1 MKFEIQTSYN
11 LSQITQEV
19 ISDCG
24 LIGLR
29 ETLFKQVIDLQD
41 LEVEKALVLLGW
53 STPTQTREFKQRIE
67 QLEGV
72 SNGT

>member
-11 LSQITQEV
+11 SSHVVQEIT
-19 ISDCG
+19 SDCG
-24 LIGLR
+24 LTDLR
-29 ETLFKQVIDLQD
+29 ETLFKQVINLQD

-67 QLEGV
+67 QLEGIK
-72 SNGT
+72 NGT